1 MDFKKLDEKV
11 ECWRVGLVLRVAAQW
26 GVTASYT

>member
-11 ECWRVGLVLRVAAQW
+11 ECWWVGLVLRVAALW
-26 GVTASYT
+26 GVTS